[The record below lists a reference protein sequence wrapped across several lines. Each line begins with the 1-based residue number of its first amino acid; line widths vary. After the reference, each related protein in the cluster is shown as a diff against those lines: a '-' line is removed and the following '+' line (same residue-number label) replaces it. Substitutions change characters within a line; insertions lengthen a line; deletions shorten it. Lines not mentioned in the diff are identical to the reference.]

1 MAPAPGYD
9 GFRRGKADPVS
20 AGLPGSGGAG
30 TVKADKI
37 AGQRRRGQH
46 LTGIEIQQPT
56 RRCGGHLAAPDLS
69 FAADSGQIYGFPGP
83 SGAGKSTAMNIVTG
97 CLAAAEGSVRID
109 GYGILE
115 QPEAASRRIGYLPE
129 LPPLYI
135 IEYGPSGLFST
146 MPRRFPLQSVR
157 NAAENLIVRQGRFP
171 PVQHPP
177 AMNTGS

>member
-1 MAPAPGYD
+1 MIE
-9 GFRRGKADPVS
+9 
-20 AGLPGSGGAG
+20 
-30 TVKADKI
+30 VKELTKYYGEHLAVD
-37 AGQRRRGQH
+37 H
-46 LTGIEIQQPT
+46 LTFSVKEGEV
-56 RRCGGHLAAPDLS
+56 L
-69 FAADSGQIYGFPGP
+69 GFLGP
-83 SGAGKSTAMNIVTG
+83 NGAGKSTTMNMLTG
-97 CLAAAEGSVRID
+97 YLSASSGQIRINGVD
-109 GYGILE
+109 LFESPLE
-115 QPEAASRRIGYLPE
+115 AKRNIGYLPE

>member
-1 MAPAPGYD
+1 
-9 GFRRGKADPVS
+9 
-20 AGLPGSGGAG
+20 
-30 TVKADKI
+30 
-37 AGQRRRGQH
+37 
-46 LTGIEIQQPT
+46 
-56 RRCGGHLAAPDLS
+56 
-69 FAADSGQIYGFPGP
+69 
-83 SGAGKSTAMNIVTG
+83 MNIVTG
-97 CLAAAEGSVRID
+97 CLSAAEGSVRID